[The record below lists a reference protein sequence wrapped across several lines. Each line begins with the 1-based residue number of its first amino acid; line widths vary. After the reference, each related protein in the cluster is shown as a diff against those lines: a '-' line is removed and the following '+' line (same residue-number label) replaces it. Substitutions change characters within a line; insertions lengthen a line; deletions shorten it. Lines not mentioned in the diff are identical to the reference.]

1 MYIIIII
8 IYIGSSININTKIK
22 MKINSKLKNLLI
34 RIIIAAILFLAK
46 QYINLDNDLVDK
58 IIIIIISAF
67 LLDFNTFSL
76 EITKVFF
83 NGDEGEGSN
92 RQNNNTPDEG
102 EGSNRQNNNTPN
114 QDSSISLEKDL
125 EKELKEI
132 FLKAELALEEEQIK
146 EEMERKNY
154 WKKLSETDGAER
166 EELVKAEEARVKA
179 SAERLNAD
187 ELEVFLN
194 QREIDLMTEYKA
206 RKIDYLEREER
217 IAKIEKKIEDLE
229 DLENQSQPD
238 ESLINETKRQIMGS
252 IQALKAINY
261 KIDDKIDDYND
272 KVKGLILHRTKL
284 AAQRLESSI
293 NERNNK

>member
-1 MYIIIII
+1 MNSILKDLLRKIIVAVI
-8 IYIGSSININTKIK
+8 
-22 MKINSKLKNLLI
+22 LLI
-34 RIIIAAILFLAK
+34 VK
-46 QYINLDNDLVDK
+46 KYIDLYLINDLVDNL
-58 IIIIIISAF
+58 IIAISTF
-67 LLDFNTFSL
+67 LWDFNLFTS
-76 EITKVFF
+76 EITKGFF
-83 NGDEGEGSN
+83 NGNNGDKGEGSN
-92 RQNNNTPDEG
+92 RQNNND
-102 EGSNRQNNNTPN
+102 NNNDTPN
-114 QDSSISLEKDL
+114 QDSSISLEKDP
-125 EKELKEI
+125 EKELREI

-166 EELVKAEEARVKA
+166 EELVKAEEARVRA

-187 ELEVFLN
+187 ELEVFSN
-194 QREIDLMTEYKA
+194 RREIDLMTEYKA

-238 ESLINETKRQIMGS
+238 ESLINETKRQIIGS
-252 IQALKAINY
+252 IQALKATY
-261 KIDDKIDDYND
+261 DKIDDKIDDYND

-284 AAQRLESSI
+284 AVRRLESSI

>member
-1 MYIIIII
+1 MNSILKDLLRRIIVAVI
-8 IYIGSSININTKIK
+8 
-22 MKINSKLKNLLI
+22 LLI
-34 RIIIAAILFLAK
+34 VKNYIDLDLINDSVDKLIIAISTFLW
-46 QYINLDNDLVDK
+46 
-58 IIIIIISAF
+58 
-67 LLDFNTFSL
+67 DFNLFTS
-76 EITKVFF
+76 EITKGFF
-83 NGDEGEGSN
+83 NGNNGEEGEGSN
-92 RQNNNTPDEG
+92 RQNNND
-102 EGSNRQNNNTPN
+102 NNNTPN
-114 QDSSISLEKDL
+114 QNSSISLEKDP
-125 EKELKEI
+125 EKELREI
-132 FLKAELALEEEQIK
+132 FLKAEQALEEEQIK

-166 EELVKAEEARVKA
+166 EELVKAEEARVRA

-187 ELEVFLN
+187 ELEVFSN

-238 ESLINETKRQIMGS
+238 ESLINETKRQIIGS
-252 IQALKAINY
+252 IQALKATY
-261 KIDDKIDDYND
+261 DKIDDKIDDYND

-284 AAQRLESSI
+284 AVRRLESSI

>member
-1 MYIIIII
+1 
-8 IYIGSSININTKIK
+8 

-46 QYINLDNDLVDK
+46 QYINLDNHLVDK

-154 WKKLSETDGAER
+154 WKKFSETDGAER

>member
-1 MYIIIII
+1 
-8 IYIGSSININTKIK
+8 